1 MSLTPPNQYDKIV
14 TCPELDNLHGETFME
29 VHILGVRPKNN
40 DHYWRSP
47 RRLAITALAD
57 MANYE

>member
-1 MSLTPPNQYDKIV
+1 M
-14 TCPELDNLHGETFME
+14 TCHELDDLHGETFQE
-29 VHILGVRPKNN
+29 VQILGLRPKNN

-47 RRLAITALAD
+47 RRLAITALQD